1 LVSDGPPKMLAS
13 IENVGPSLWMSGE
26 MTTMGNQIGFFET
39 IEAFH
44 SVLATNMAEVG
55 NILMDQLPFQ
65 AMSSIA
71 RQTDRKTVKAD
82 DLVEIEDAA

>member
-71 RQTDRKTVKAD
+71 RQTGS
-82 DLVEIEDAA
+82 EDCQGRRPRRD